1 MSEFTQGNNFKFQ
14 KKLQLNGV
22 DYATLSAAD
31 AVKCRLQSYETGG
44 DSLQMSVSGEPTQVT
59 IDDPSTGYVSWQL
72 KAADTDGLTVG
83 LYKLIFQVEDS
94 DNKYEWVD
102 PTPVKITTQ
111 YIT

>member
-1 MSEFTQGNNFKFQ
+1 MSEFTQGNNFKYQ

-22 DYATLSAAD
+22 DYATLTAAD
-31 AVKCRLQSYETGG
+31 EVKCKLQSYETGG
-44 DSLQMSVSGEPTQVT
+44 DTLEMSQNLNPSQVT
-59 IDDPSTGYVSWQL
+59 LDDPSTGYVSWQL

-83 LYKLIFQVEDS
+83 LYKLIFQVEDG
-94 DNKYEWVD
+94 DDKHEWVD